1 MAAKGSVNPS
11 EAAPA
16 PLAVANSRLELSLP
30 LSSPHIVYPGLLI
43 RPVVRVLGDAHY
55 EHMSLRLVA
64 ETRVTV
70 MGKRRWQAGAA
81 LNTTLGPGGGVPV
94 STIERLPFADI
105 PLSQVSPATITGKK
119 RGHTSSP
126 ALDGAGERVF
136 EVQIPTQGDDFLLPS
151 FSQKDH
157 DAAGASVAWWLELEA
172 NRKGWY
178 RSNDK
183 LKLDLPVVFPSTSP
197 GGHLLE
203 TSMTKALKY
212 KGDNA
217 SDLSASATLTCEPVT
232 TRTPHL
238 HFRLTLLPS
247 NPVAQH
253 LLTSNALNPSSSLSR
268 QIRTA
273 PVASPKSGVEH
284 DWAAVR
290 LCMGS
295 LEPVPKDSA
304 GELVWTGELQVPE
317 DEWTVE
323 SKGLSV
329 KYTLACHLHSTIFD
343 QAALHISLPIFLP
356 SSPVDLSAADPEAG
370 PSNLPAYS
378 A

>member
-1 MAAKGSVNPS
+1 MATKGSVNPS

-30 LSSPHIVYPGLLI
+30 LSSPHLVYPGLLI

-70 MGKRRWQAGAA
+70 MGKRRWLGFDAYQQAGAA

-105 PLSQVSPATITGKK
+105 PLSQVSPATITGEKVDLS
-119 RGHTSSP
+119 GSP
-126 ALDGAGERVF
+126 VLDGANEHVF
-136 EVQIPTQGDDFLLPS
+136 EVQIPTQGDDSLLPS
-151 FSQKDH
+151 FLQKDH

-197 GGHLLE
+197 GGHLE

-217 SDLSASATLTCEPVT
+217 SDLSASAALTCETIT

-295 LEPVPKDSA
+295 LEPAHKDMA

-329 KYTLACHLHSTIFD
+329 KAVSVFT
-343 QAALHISLPIFLP
+343 QNAAKPVQTMYGPRAAPIAG
-356 SSPVDLSAADPEAG
+356 VD
-370 PSNLPAYS
+370 YS
-378 A
+378 Y